1 MSIRLIAVD
10 LDGTLLS
17 SDGATVH
24 ERNIRALRRA
34 AEKGAK
40 IVLASGR
47 SLVMMEDAAEQL
59 GCVNY
64 IISSLGGTVT
74 DYATRKILDEKGI
87 DPDKRRAILEVLR
100 PFKPL
105 IEVYCDNRIYA
116 EQAILTAH
124 PPVSDFDFLRARYD
138 DTVEDLETA
147 IGERMTEKLDV
158 DFIPD
163 DETMELI
170 RTRVEALGDLCVL
183 AYPGDG
189 YIEISHIGAT
199 KGNALRFLCR
209 HLGIDAGEVLALG
222 DSDNDVDMFEWAGC
236 AVAMARASAMAR
248 QAADRVTGSNNDGGV
263 GQAVEE
269 LMDQI
274 GDR

>member
-116 EQAILTAH
+116 GQAILTAH

-138 DTVEDLETA
+138 DAVEDLETA

-189 YIEISHIGAT
+189 NIEISHIGAT

-236 AVAMARASAMAR
+236 AVAMARASTMAR
-248 QAADRVTGSNNDGGV
+248 QAADRVTGANNDGGV

>member
-138 DTVEDLETA
+138 DAVEDLETA

-189 YIEISHIGAT
+189 NIEISHIGAT

-236 AVAMARASAMAR
+236 AVAMAR